1 MFQAK
6 VNYRDID
13 GRTRDV
19 ATRGKTNTAAANNLR
34 SVSNQAAQSARSGY
48 GTNNA
53 AGQ

>member
-1 MFQAK
+1 MFQAR

-19 ATRGKTNTAAANNLR
+19 ATPGKTKTAAANNLR
-34 SVSNQAAQSARSGY
+34 SVSNPSTRSARSGY
-48 GTNNA
+48 GTNNV